1 MLASELAHFVVHD
14 ELHQL
19 QACLAHQLADAL
31 LQGGGDFF
39 ERQVQLQFL
48 PGFFGLLVEL
58 ANGLFA
64 VNLVSF
70 LHSDSPFSKMKNIT
84 PSLTART
91 GESLLSTN
99 YRTSSFA
106 NGQARGFAKRLLSE
120 NKDDA
125 ERIERAYLMA
135 LAHKPGPEEI
145 DIAESYL
152 RNYARRQTSST
163 DARGAAWKSFCKM
176 LLASNEFHYID

>member
-1 MLASELAHFVVHD
+1 MFMNGDLLSIDDEEALLAAPAVGLLGLAPLVVLASELAHFVVHD

-99 YRTSSFA
+99 YRTSSPL
-106 NGQARGFAKRLLSE
+106 R
-120 NKDDA
+120 
-125 ERIERAYLMA
+125 ER
-135 LAHKPGPEEI
+135 
-145 DIAESYL
+145 
-152 RNYARRQTSST
+152 
-163 DARGAAWKSFCKM
+163 
-176 LLASNEFHYID
+176 

>member
-84 PSLTART
+84 PNLTART

-99 YRTSSFA
+99 YRTSSEVIVA
-106 NGQARGFAKRLLSE
+106 DVTDEAGVGQIARQVQSTLGVCDILINKRRHQYTKRRRRVHSQQLERKSWLS
-120 NKDDA
+120 
-125 ERIERAYLMA
+125 I
-135 LAHKPGPEEI
+135 
-145 DIAESYL
+145 
-152 RNYARRQTSST
+152 
-163 DARGAAWKSFCKM
+163 
-176 LLASNEFHYID
+176 